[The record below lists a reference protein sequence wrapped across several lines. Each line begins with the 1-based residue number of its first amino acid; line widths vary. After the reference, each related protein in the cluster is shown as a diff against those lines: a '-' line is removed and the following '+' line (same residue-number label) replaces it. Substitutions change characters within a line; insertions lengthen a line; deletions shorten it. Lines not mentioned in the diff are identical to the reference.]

1 MSSIVQEK
9 VSQAIDILNEKDID
23 VWLTFVRETTAAGD
37 PVLPLIY
44 GHDLTWQSAFI
55 LTRKGERIAIIGKF
69 EAETVRRTEA
79 YTQILPYDEAISPIL
94 RSTLERLDPAQIA
107 INYSPNDV
115 LADGLPYGLYQVL
128 LKHLEG
134 TPFADR
140 FISAE
145 EVIAALR
152 GRKTPGETNRIR
164 AAIEATV
171 KIYDNTFD
179 YAQVGMSEA
188 QISEFMHA
196 QLDDFGVGPG
206 WELEHCPIVNAG
218 PESESGHVGPTGL
231 IIQPGH
237 ILHIDFGVKQD
248 DYCSDIQRVAY
259 FLAPG
264 EDKAPEEVQRGFSTI
279 VRAIQDAVA
288 AMKPG
293 VTGKEVDAVA
303 REIVTGAG
311 YPEFMHGTG
320 HHLGRLAHDGAGL
333 LGPLW
338 ERYGEM
344 PNYPLEAG
352 HIYTV
357 EPSLT
362 VPGYGTMGIE
372 EDVLVTENGAEFLS
386 KPQTELILK

>member
-218 PESESGHVGPTGL
+218 PESASGHVGPTGL